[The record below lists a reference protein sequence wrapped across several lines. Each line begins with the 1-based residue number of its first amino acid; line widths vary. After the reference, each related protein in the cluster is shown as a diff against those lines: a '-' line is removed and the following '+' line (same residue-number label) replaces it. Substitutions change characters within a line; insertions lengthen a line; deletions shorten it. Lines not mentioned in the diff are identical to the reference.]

1 MNGGRDSRDPVD
13 GERHDAVDAF
23 FRRPEKR
30 DALREV
36 GHRVQEGDQDVPE
49 QNPANC
55 FFLLIW
61 AFTGLFLDLFFPL
74 SWYIVGLQLINFT
87 IVNADRK
94 QERRRS
100 SMLYS
105 FKCY

>member
-23 FRRPEKR
+23 LRRPEKR

-55 FFLLIW
+55 FL
-61 AFTGLFLDLFFPL
+61 
-74 SWYIVGLQLINFT
+74 
-87 IVNADRK
+87 
-94 QERRRS
+94 
-100 SMLYS
+100 
-105 FKCY
+105 

>member
-23 FRRPEKR
+23 LRRPEKR

-61 AFTGLFLDLFFPL
+61 AFTGLFLDLFFSPFL
-74 SWYIVGLQLINFT
+74 VHRWITVDKFYNC
-87 IVNADRK
+87 
-94 QERRRS
+94 
-100 SMLYS
+100 
-105 FKCY
+105 KC